1 MDASQPQPT
10 SLWPL
15 TTQTALDDVI
25 RQRPEVSRFAIGFDR
40 LWVPSGLPDS
50 ADFAAV
56 SYADLRFR
64 LATQFTIAFWMRP
77 GNLED
82 SIVMVKYIQ
91 TTYTRRLVR
100 CQNATQ
106 TCKCIYSGI
115 ILFNALLIAQV

>member
-64 LATQFTIAFWMRP
+64 LDTQFTIAFWMRP
-77 GNLED
+77 ENLLD
-82 SIVMVKYIQ
+82 GMLMVCRPNVTHSRKCSIS
-91 TTYTRRLVR
+91 
-100 CQNATQ
+100 
-106 TCKCIYSGI
+106 SGI
-115 ILFNALLIAQV
+115 SLFNDYLRNVYELLVVRQIS